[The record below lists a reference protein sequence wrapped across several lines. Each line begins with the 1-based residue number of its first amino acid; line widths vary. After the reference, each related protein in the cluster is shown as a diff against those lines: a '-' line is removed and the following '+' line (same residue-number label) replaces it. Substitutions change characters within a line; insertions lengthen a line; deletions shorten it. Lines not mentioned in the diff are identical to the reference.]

1 MVGEPAETSQSLDE
15 ELRQDA
21 LDVLQDV
28 TRWNLPDTRWT
39 SVADIVDA
47 LAAARDARNWAA
59 LRAAVYD
66 LELAGPVRAT
76 RIGTDPVLV
85 PAPDPV
91 REEINELIHA
101 LDDENR

>member
-1 MVGEPAETSQSLDE
+1 MPQSLDD

-28 TRWNLPDTRWT
+28 TRWRLTGSRWE
-39 SVADIVDA
+39 SVADIVES
-47 LAAARDARNWAA
+47 LSAAREAGDWAA

-76 RIGTDPVLV
+76 RIGADAVV

-91 REEINELIHA
+91 REEINELVHA
-101 LDDENR
+101 LDDENS